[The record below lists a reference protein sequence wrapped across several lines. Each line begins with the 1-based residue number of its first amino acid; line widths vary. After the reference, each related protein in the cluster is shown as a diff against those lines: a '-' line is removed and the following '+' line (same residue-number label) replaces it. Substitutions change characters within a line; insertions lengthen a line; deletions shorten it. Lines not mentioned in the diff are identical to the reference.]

1 MTAGEVIRRFDD
13 LRRNDLPIDVKLD
26 CLDQLENNI
35 ACDFG
40 FDKPEKLVESTPLIA
55 ENRSELYF
63 LQLCARLDFENR
75 DFERQEN
82 DLKLFAAEYARFAA
96 ETVRKSSRG
105 GRMKVGGV

>member
-1 MTAGEVIRRFDD
+1 MTAGEAIRRFDD
-13 LRRNDLPIDVKLD
+13 LRRNELPLDVKLD
-26 CLDQLENNI
+26 CLDQLENNL

-40 FDKPEKLVESTPLIA
+40 FDKPEKLGESDRLIA
-55 ENRSELYF
+55 QNRPDLYF

-96 ETVRKSSRG
+96 DTVRRSVRG
-105 GRMKVGGV
+105 GRMKVGGA

>member
-13 LRRNDLPIDVKLD
+13 LRRNDLPLDVKLD
-26 CLDQLENNI
+26 CLDQLENNV

-40 FDKPEKLVESTPLIA
+40 FDKPERVGQSTPLIA
-55 ENRSELYF
+55 KNRPELYF

-96 ETVRKSSRG
+96 ETVRRSVRG

>member
-1 MTAGEVIRRFDD
+1 MTAADVIRRFDD
-13 LRRNDLPIDVKLD
+13 LRRNDLPLEVKLD

-40 FDKPEKLVESTPLIA
+40 FDKPGRVAEDSGLIA
-55 ENRSELYF
+55 GNRGELYF

-82 DLKLFAAEYARFAA
+82 DLRLLGAEYARFAA
-96 ETVRKSSRG
+96 ETVRRSAKG
-105 GRMKVGGV
+105 GRMKVGGA